1 LQGIEEWN
9 KDIMNDSKTNPLF
22 YYKMLEEYEPP
33 KQNIADKVRLNS
45 NKIAI
50 FALPIDF
57 EILTDISEIY
67 EPLWS

>member
-1 LQGIEEWN
+1 MQGIEEWN